1 MKRTRLARFCGLS
14 LALGLAACGNEPA
27 PTQGRPA
34 PASAADPGSPPPAS
48 SEPAPPIETPESNRT
63 SVYGDLANCRVTK
76 SQPDEAGYRVSECE
90 APAGFALR
98 HVEADGRH
106 NVFVQKPGGEFV
118 SLRLPEQRGGAFSE
132 IAPRVEW
139 RGSGDGEGFVPDV
152 LVLRYLAWEDPQDPE
167 KQTAYL
173 IPVALGGDAPCV
185 AAFIA
190 PGPAQ
195 SAEARRVADSAPGCL
210 RR

>member
-1 MKRTRLARFCGLS
+1 M
-14 LALGLAACGNEPA
+14 
-27 PTQGRPA
+27 PA
-34 PASAADPGSPPPAS
+34 PAPSSAAPAS
-48 SEPAPPIETPESNRT
+48 TRS
-63 SVYGDLANCRVTK
+63 SVYADLGDCRVIG
-76 SQPDEAGYRVSECE
+76 SQPDEAGYRESECA

-98 HVEADGRH
+98 HVEADGRG
-106 NVFVQKPGGEFV
+106 NLLVRKPGGEFV
-118 SLRLPEQRGGAFSE
+118 SLRLPEQRGGAFSQ

-139 RGSGDGEGFVPDV
+139 RGSGDGDAFVSDV
-152 LVLRYLAWEDPQDPE
+152 LVLRYLAWEDPADPK

-173 IPVALGGDAPCV
+173 IPVALAGDRPCV

-190 PGPAQ
+190 PGPGQ